1 MVKFVIALAEMFS
14 TFAAKLHD
22 MSEDMPNPVTLTH
35 DDVVDIV
42 QESIREGHIKVP
54 ANEEAINAE
63 DVYGLDRFVDNQI
76 DSYDHEGILD
86 RRLFDEQ
93 TMTLINSYAF
103 ENRMDCAN
111 ISWDKECES
120 MREYMHGR
128 WQVWHEERKV
138 REERKKAQIIKE
150 YLTNQE
156 CPPSPHRL
164 TFIPHGNNNKI

>member
-14 TFAAKLHD
+14 AFAAKLHD

-54 ANEEAINAE
+54 ASEEAINAD
-63 DVYGLDRFVDNQI
+63 DVYGLDRFVTNEI
-76 DSYDHEGILD
+76 DSYGFSGMLD
-86 RRLFDEQ
+86 GRQFEEQ
-93 TMTLINSYAF
+93 TMDLVNSYAF

-111 ISWDKECES
+111 ISWDTECQA
-120 MREYMHGR
+120 MRDYMHGR

-150 YLTNQE
+150 YLKNQE

-164 TFIPHGNNNKI
+164 TFVPHGKDAKI